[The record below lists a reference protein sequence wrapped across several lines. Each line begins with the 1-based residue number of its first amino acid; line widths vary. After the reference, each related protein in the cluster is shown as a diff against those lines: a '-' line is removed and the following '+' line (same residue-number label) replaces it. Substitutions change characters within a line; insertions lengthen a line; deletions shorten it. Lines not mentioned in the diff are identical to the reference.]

1 MRTKDNEQQTITM
14 PFEGEVITNDDG
26 AKGKR
31 HPNFI
36 ESNTQKISL
45 EELTERNIIPTFSDN
60 SLTISHQN
68 FISAVTKVA
77 SNVFG
82 ELTPVELSNY
92 WPYSICPAQESIRA
106 YGKREDRILPT
117 NGFLLSCGQ
126 FNKNHQRTNCTSL
139 YWRSEGVQRGQII
152 QQEIGDEVQGVRWL
166 AGSCMLKLNADL

>member
-1 MRTKDNEQQTITM
+1 MRTKDNQVQTITM
-14 PFEGEVITNDDG
+14 PFEGEVITNNDG

-36 ESNTQKISL
+36 ESNTQEISL

-82 ELTPVELSNY
+82 ELTPVELRVSHPIIGRIPSAQHKKSLRKKRR
-92 WPYSICPAQESIRA
+92 PYSTNEWLSAVTYLTLQEPLTGR
-106 YGKREDRILPT
+106 
-117 NGFLLSCGQ
+117 Q
-126 FNKNHQRTNCTSL
+126 FIFVL
-139 YWRSEGVQRGQII
+139 E
-152 QQEIGDEVQGVRWL
+152 E
-166 AGSCMLKLNADL
+166 

>member
-1 MRTKDNEQQTITM
+1 MKTNNNQQTITM

-36 ESNTQKISL
+36 ESNTQEISL

-77 SNVFG
+77 GNVFG
-82 ELTPVELSNY
+82 ELTPVELRVSHPVIGRIPSAKHKKAYELTEKEKTVFYQRIAFCCHVLNLTRTINGQTVHLCTRNITGRRISISRIFPNY
-92 WPYSICPAQESIRA
+92 KKCFFIFF
-106 YGKREDRILPT
+106 D
-117 NGFLLSCGQ
+117 
-126 FNKNHQRTNCTSL
+126 H
-139 YWRSEGVQRGQII
+139 
-152 QQEIGDEVQGVRWL
+152 
-166 AGSCMLKLNADL
+166 M

>member
-1 MRTKDNEQQTITM
+1 M

-36 ESNTQKISL
+36 ESNTQEISL

-77 SNVFG
+77 SNIFG
-82 ELTPVELSNY
+82 ELTPVELRVSHSIIGRIPSAQHKKTY
-92 WPYSICPAQESIRA
+92 ELTEKRKSYSTNEWLSAVT
-106 YGKREDRILPT
+106 YLILQ
-117 NGFLLSCGQ
+117 GQ
-126 FNKNHQRTNCTSL
+126 STDKL
-139 YWRSEGVQRGQII
+139 YIF
-152 QQEIGDEVQGVRWL
+152 
-166 AGSCMLKLNADL
+166 A